1 MSLKIKGIISIGY
14 SQATQRFELNL
25 DDIGLTESEW
35 FELTEDERNTIL
47 DEILDN
53 ELGNV
58 LDTAIWVEGEED

>member
-1 MSLKIKGIISIGY
+1 MSIGY

-47 DEILDN
+47 DETLDN

-58 LDTAIWVEGEED
+58 LDTAIWVEGEEY